1 MSLKRE
7 IIDTYYLYED
17 FFQKKTGRAIDS
29 FEMSEIRDYFLKLL
43 NSKNKHF
50 ENITHAE
57 DTFLY
62 LYTNRFIY
70 YSIPLPTTLP
80 HFSPLLHRILKRT
93 LTLLI
98 YHHGLR
104 ACVCVSL
111 SPDFPE
117 YSFDTISSQPS
128 NPPIELLQSLREPP
142 MS

>member
-62 LYTNRFIY
+62 LYHYRE
-70 YSIPLPTTLP
+70 LMEVK
-80 HFSPLLHRILKRT
+80 RILQ
-93 LTLLI
+93 I
-98 YHHGLR
+98 
-104 ACVCVSL
+104 
-111 SPDFPE
+111 
-117 YSFDTISSQPS
+117 
-128 NPPIELLQSLREPP
+128 LRE
-142 MS
+142 MSDQNLYQRFLMEFFDDSSPSGLQDLNVHQINNESDKIWFSKEKSSNETTDSWRKERFAKYI

>member
-1 MSLKRE
+1 MSLKKE

-62 LYTNRFIY
+62 LYHYRE
-70 YSIPLPTTLP
+70 LMEVK
-80 HFSPLLHRILKRT
+80 RILQ
-93 LTLLI
+93 I
-98 YHHGLR
+98 
-104 ACVCVSL
+104 
-111 SPDFPE
+111 
-117 YSFDTISSQPS
+117 
-128 NPPIELLQSLREPP
+128 LRE
-142 MS
+142 MSDQNLYQRFLMEFFDDSSPSGLQDLKVHQINNESDKIWFSKEKSSNETIDSWRKERFAKYI

>member
-7 IIDTYYLYED
+7 IIYTYYLYED

-62 LYTNRFIY
+62 LYHYRE
-70 YSIPLPTTLP
+70 LMEVK
-80 HFSPLLHRILKRT
+80 RILQ
-93 LTLLI
+93 I
-98 YHHGLR
+98 
-104 ACVCVSL
+104 
-111 SPDFPE
+111 
-117 YSFDTISSQPS
+117 
-128 NPPIELLQSLREPP
+128 LRE
-142 MS
+142 MSDQNLYQRFLMEFFDDSSPSGLQDLKVHQINNESDKIWFSKEKSSNETIDSWRKERFAKYI

>member
-62 LYTNRFIY
+62 LYHYRE
-70 YSIPLPTTLP
+70 LMEVK
-80 HFSPLLHRILKRT
+80 RILQ
-93 LTLLI
+93 I
-98 YHHGLR
+98 
-104 ACVCVSL
+104 
-111 SPDFPE
+111 
-117 YSFDTISSQPS
+117 
-128 NPPIELLQSLREPP
+128 LRE
-142 MS
+142 MSDQNLYQRFLMEFFDDSSPSGLQDLKVHQINNESDKIWFSKEKSSNETIDSWRKERFAKYI

>member
-1 MSLKRE
+1 MSLKKD

-62 LYTNRFIY
+62 LYHYRE
-70 YSIPLPTTLP
+70 LMEVK
-80 HFSPLLHRILKRT
+80 RILQ
-93 LTLLI
+93 I
-98 YHHGLR
+98 
-104 ACVCVSL
+104 
-111 SPDFPE
+111 
-117 YSFDTISSQPS
+117 
-128 NPPIELLQSLREPP
+128 LRE
-142 MS
+142 MSDQNLYQRFLMEFFDDSSPSGLQDLKVHQINNESDKIWFSKEKSSNETIDSWRKERFAKYI

>member
-1 MSLKRE
+1 MSLKKE

-62 LYTNRFIY
+62 LYHYRE
-70 YSIPLPTTLP
+70 LMEVK
-80 HFSPLLHRILKRT
+80 RILQ
-93 LTLLI
+93 
-98 YHHGLR
+98 
-104 ACVCVSL
+104 V
-111 SPDFPE
+111 
-117 YSFDTISSQPS
+117 
-128 NPPIELLQSLREPP
+128 LRE
-142 MS
+142 MSDQNLYQRFLMEFFDDSSPSGLQDLKVHQINNESDKIWFSKEKSSNETIDSWRKERFAKYI

>member
-62 LYTNRFIY
+62 LYHYRE
-70 YSIPLPTTLP
+70 LMEVK
-80 HFSPLLHRILKRT
+80 RILQ
-93 LTLLI
+93 L
-98 YHHGLR
+98 
-104 ACVCVSL
+104 
-111 SPDFPE
+111 
-117 YSFDTISSQPS
+117 
-128 NPPIELLQSLREPP
+128 LRE
-142 MS
+142 MSDQNLYQRFLMEFFDDSSPSGLQDLKVHQINNESDKIWFSKEKSSNETIDSWRKERFAKYI

>member
-62 LYTNRFIY
+62 LYHYRE
-70 YSIPLPTTLP
+70 LMEVK
-80 HFSPLLHRILKRT
+80 RILQ
-93 LTLLI
+93 I
-98 YHHGLR
+98 
-104 ACVCVSL
+104 
-111 SPDFPE
+111 
-117 YSFDTISSQPS
+117 
-128 NPPIELLQSLREPP
+128 LRE
-142 MS
+142 MSDQNLYQRFLMEFFDDSSPSGLQDLKVHQINNELSLIHISEPTRPY

>member
-17 FFQKKTGRAIDS
+17 FLQKKTGRAIDS

-62 LYTNRFIY
+62 LYHYRE
-70 YSIPLPTTLP
+70 LMEVK
-80 HFSPLLHRILKRT
+80 RILQ
-93 LTLLI
+93 I
-98 YHHGLR
+98 
-104 ACVCVSL
+104 
-111 SPDFPE
+111 
-117 YSFDTISSQPS
+117 
-128 NPPIELLQSLREPP
+128 LRE
-142 MS
+142 MSDQNLYQRFLMEFFDDSSPSGLQDLKVHQINNESDKIWFSKEKSSNETIDSWRKERFAKYI

>member
-50 ENITHAE
+50 EDITHAE

-62 LYTNRFIY
+62 LYHYRE
-70 YSIPLPTTLP
+70 LMEVK
-80 HFSPLLHRILKRT
+80 RILQ
-93 LTLLI
+93 I
-98 YHHGLR
+98 
-104 ACVCVSL
+104 
-111 SPDFPE
+111 
-117 YSFDTISSQPS
+117 
-128 NPPIELLQSLREPP
+128 LRE
-142 MS
+142 MSDQNLYQRFLMEFFDDSSPSGLQDLKVHQINNESDKIWFSKEKSSNETIDSWRKERFAKYI